1 MAYIISCLQYC
12 FLFLLNVN
20 TLKTIQKRK
29 MLRIP
34 GHPQPEIC
42 EPEGFFCLNEE
53 INGEEET
60 IP

>member
-1 MAYIISCLQYC
+1 MVHIISYLQDS

-42 EPEGFFCLNEE
+42 EPEGFFCLNDE
-53 INGEEET
+53 INGEQET
-60 IP
+60 TP